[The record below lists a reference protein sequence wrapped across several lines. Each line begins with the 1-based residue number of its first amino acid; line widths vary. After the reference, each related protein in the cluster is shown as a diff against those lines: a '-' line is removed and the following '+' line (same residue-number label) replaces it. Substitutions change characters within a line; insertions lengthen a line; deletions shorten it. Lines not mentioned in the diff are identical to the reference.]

1 MKLLRHIK
9 ACLVLMVAT
18 MDSTIQVLLL
28 FTHSYYNIFQI
39 CFLMF
44 IILNYCVFISGLDG
58 ESKDNGYYGYG
69 TEVQYPVIK
78 TSLSREN

>member
-28 FTHSYYNIFQI
+28 FTHSSYNIFQI

-58 ESKDNGYYGYG
+58 SVGESKDNGYYGYG

-78 TSLSREN
+78 TREN